1 MEIGKLPAARAA
13 AIALL
18 STLGACSTIHDTEGL
33 TSADPLVITD
43 ADFNATGAT
52 AGATVSKY
60 AIQSIKSCTKFVNK
74 LLLNHG
80 SFNYT
85 SDVFNSALSAAAA
98 VTTPATAAHVLAAGA
113 TVVGAS
119 KTSFDGEFFANA
131 TAGTLQTAI
140 SKTYFTEMDTFLKR
154 LSAMDSKDIKVYWEL
169 ANLQQI
175 HSNCTLG
182 AAQSTIQATVAA
194 APASAAASGAQA
206 PASGASGTAHTT
218 SLPGNALQFR

>member
-18 STLGACSTIHDTEGL
+18 ATLGACSTIQDTEGL
-33 TSADPLVITD
+33 TSAEPLVITD
-43 ADFNATGAT
+43 KDFDAAPAA

-175 HSNCTLG
+175 HANCTLG

-194 APASAAASGAQA
+194 APASAASGAQA
-206 PASGASGTAHTT
+206 PASGASSAHTT